1 MNKNRIKELRK
12 EKGLTQQQ
20 MAKEL
25 GLPYTTYINY
35 ENGYRN
41 IPNKLLGKLE
51 SAFGVSASVIL
62 NIDNGTQGEINRGMM
77 HYLTAI
83 DNFDE
88 KEHEDALRI
97 LDSLFDFANALI
109 KNNEIEL
116 RNMYLDRLLV
126 MIAKLNNE
134 GIKALIKEASVISI
148 EPEFT
153 RKE

>member
-20 MAKEL
+20 MATEL

-77 HYLTAI
+77 RYLIAI
-83 DNFDE
+83 ENFDE

-109 KNNEIEL
+109 KNNNIEL